1 MIYPEKVRDILKC
14 IAESDD
20 LLTESKEWDLDPNND
35 QESELIWKLNKIHQ
49 NQEILRKHLLNTYGI
64 FVFTEN

>member
-14 IAESDD
+14 IKESDD
-20 LLTESKEWDLDPNND
+20 LLTESKEWDLDPDND
-35 QESELIWKLNKIHQ
+35 REFELICKLNRIHQ
-49 NQEILRKHLLNTYGI
+49 NQETLRNHLLNTYGI